1 MSRQL
6 FTILFFGLCV
16 GLILPK
22 GGAMSGVDYKAQIKE
37 KFKNIDLSDG
47 VNKEE
52 AIIIA
57 QNHIIEENLDKIYDL
72 RSAKITAEN
81 DPYWPSGKWYVSF
94 NVISRDSLRRGI
106 KWGTLNVDKKSGKV
120 GDSGGGPS

>member
-1 MSRQL
+1 
-6 FTILFFGLCV
+6 
-16 GLILPK
+16 
-22 GGAMSGVDYKAQIKE
+22 MSGVDYKAQIKE

-47 VNKEE
+47 VDKEE

-57 QNHIIEENLDKIYDL
+57 QNHIIEENLDKVYDL
-72 RSAKITAEN
+72 RSANIIAEN
-81 DPYWPSGKWYVSF
+81 DPYWPPGKWYVSF
-94 NVISRDSLRRGI
+94 DVISRDWLKRGL